1 MSEALFTQDLF
12 ISPLPSFLKPLQI
25 QTKRYCTSTLPSA
38 NPQATW
44 KAEGKDHH
52 PNTPGRL
59 SGGGGGETDRQ
70 EYRSGGRE
78 KVHCSGNQTPACGI
92 QAARSG
98 SLWVRGSF
106 WEAGKEAL
114 LSQTTTYTPLMGWLE
129 NVVEHRPWLP
139 GSLAHGAERGAR
151 LAGGV
156 SQRGWGP
163 PISVRSWAPTG
174 QHRSQLQSLE

>member
-12 ISPLPSFLKPLQI
+12 ISPSPSFLKPLQI
-25 QTKRYCTSTLPSA
+25 QTKRYCTSTLPW
-38 NPQATW
+38 PTQATW

-59 SGGGGGETDRQ
+59 SGGGETDRQ
-70 EYRSGGRE
+70 EYRSGGRRRPTALGTRPLH
-78 KVHCSGNQTPACGI
+78 VWHPSSSVGVCG
-92 QAARSG
+92 S
-98 SLWVRGSF
+98 SGSF

-114 LSQTTTYTPLMGWLE
+114 LSQTATYTPLMGWLE

-151 LAGGV
+151 LAGG
-156 SQRGWGP
+156 
-163 PISVRSWAPTG
+163 
-174 QHRSQLQSLE
+174 